1 MISFGDRMAFFGV
14 RLPADLAERL
24 KAQSHSL
31 GGTPAGL
38 LRVLVERHLGEG
50 GSQRGGDVVTA
61 TERRASKLTLRLR
74 ADELSAIEEMAR
86 ERGLT
91 RTAWVTGLVRA
102 RLFNRPVMPVDEDQ
116 VYRRAVSELHRIG
129 INLNQIARA
138 MNTAVM
144 EGQLVRSEAQSIEEA
159 RKEIRQIAA
168 DLRQALNGQLDY
180 WRGTE

>member
-1 MISFGDRMAFFGV
+1 MVVFGL
-14 RLPADLAERL
+14 RLPPDLAARL
-24 KAQSHSL
+24 KAESRTL
-31 GGTPAGL
+31 GGTPSAF
-38 LRVLVERHLGEG
+38 LRLLVERHFGEG
-50 GSQRGGDVVTA
+50 AASA
-61 TERRASKLTLRLR
+61 TDGALLDEGANNARMTLRLR
-74 ADELSAIEEMAR
+74 EEEIAAVEELAR
-86 ERGLT
+86 ARGLT
-91 RTAWVTGLVRA
+91 RAAWVRGLVRA